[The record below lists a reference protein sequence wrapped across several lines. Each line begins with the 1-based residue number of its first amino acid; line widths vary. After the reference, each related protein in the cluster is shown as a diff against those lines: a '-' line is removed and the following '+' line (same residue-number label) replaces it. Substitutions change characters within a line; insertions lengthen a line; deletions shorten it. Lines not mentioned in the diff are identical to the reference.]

1 MYSNVLRAPVNGHS
15 QEKLPDT
22 CLTSFHP
29 WGQIKLFNPHI
40 SEPRLTFQLGCL
52 FGSSKIIT
60 YSHALE
66 DAVNG
71 ESKNNEEGTK
81 GREHGGVL
89 LLRLHQG
96 GRGGGGGRGGRGV
109 VVKVGGRGPRF
120 DRGRREGRIVEA
132 GPLENY
138 S

>member
-1 MYSNVLRAPVNGHS
+1 M
-15 QEKLPDT
+15 
-22 CLTSFHP
+22 
-29 WGQIKLFNPHI
+29 
-40 SEPRLTFQLGCL
+40 
-52 FGSSKIIT
+52 IT

-66 DAVNG
+66 DAVNR

-81 GREHGGVL
+81 GGEHGSVL

-120 DRGRREGRIVEA
+120 DRGRREGRVVKA
-132 GPLENY
+132 GPWENY